1 MTFQFSF
8 KVVNTTGE
16 QEGDGMAA
24 ELQDRL
30 PSPQSHA
37 YNSSQMYPSPAQ
49 KKNFRVL
56 SQVFLT
62 LQHERQRR

>member
-37 YNSSQMYPSPAQ
+37 YNSS
-49 KKNFRVL
+49 
-56 SQVFLT
+56 
-62 LQHERQRR
+62 